1 MQDFLCEKGL
11 FCECFVKLHKKCV
24 AGSFLLVEKCPR
36 PRNSGIF
43 FRGKAI
49 LIKQYLLSSGDRMKA
64 DFYDEIRRLNKSCA
78 GKADIALTREGF
90 HTVFSLLQRESVAEN
105 DDRYIFALF
114 SLRNFLRKAYLSPDR
129 PKRRTRINVGAF
141 INALTVSCS
150 FLFGDSDKKAFAVSL
165 PTDVPP
171 RRTTFCFP
179 LPPRKL

>member
-1 MQDFLCEKGL
+1 MSSAAKFGY
-11 FCECFVKLHKKCV
+11 
-24 AGSFLLVEKCPR
+24 
-36 PRNSGIF
+36 I

-150 FLFGDSDKKAFAVSL
+150 FCSATAIKRRLRFRFRR
-165 PTDVPP
+165 TFPP
-171 RRTTFCFP
+171 RRTTFCF
-179 LPPRKL
+179 RCRRGNYR

>member
-11 FCECFVKLHKKCV
+11 FCECFVKVHKKCV
-24 AGSFLLVEKCPR
+24 AGSLLLVEKCPR

-129 PKRRTRINVGAF
+129 PKRQTRINVGAF

-150 FLFGDSDKKAFAVSL
+150 FFV
-165 PTDVPP
+165 
-171 RRTTFCFP
+171 RRQ
-179 LPPRKL
+179 R

>member
-105 DDRYIFALF
+105 DDRYISRFFRCAIF
-114 SLRNFLRKAYLSPDR
+114 
-129 PKRRTRINVGAF
+129 
-141 INALTVSCS
+141 
-150 FLFGDSDKKAFAVSL
+150 
-165 PTDVPP
+165 
-171 RRTTFCFP
+171 
-179 LPPRKL
+179 

>member
-11 FCECFVKLHKKCV
+11 FCECFVKVHKKCV
-24 AGSFLLVEKCPR
+24 ARSFLLVEKCPQ

-114 SLRNFLRKAYLSPDR
+114 SLRNF
-129 PKRRTRINVGAF
+129 
-141 INALTVSCS
+141 
-150 FLFGDSDKKAFAVSL
+150 
-165 PTDVPP
+165 
-171 RRTTFCFP
+171 
-179 LPPRKL
+179 